1 MESEASQRLDKSVVT
16 TFFNGLGN
24 FRRGWPQ
31 FFAADIATRVAATL
45 VLTPLVAWI
54 ARGALGRAGGGA
66 LTDQDILWFVLSPL
80 GIASLLLVAVGS
92 LLAGLIGHTAIMTV
106 AAGIEEDKAVSWLAG
121 MRHAVRRL
129 FGIFRLALLGM
140 ARLLVDAAPWLVV
153 AGALYFFLLTDH
165 DINFYLSEKPP
176 RFWIAASLIG
186 ISLLGLA
193 WFVGRRL
200 LSWAIVRPRLLFG
213 GHSPADAL
221 RASAA
226 ATEGRMLRVLLL
238 FVIWAGATFGF
249 SAVVTGVSGW
259 IGQLLIP
266 EGSQDLARM
275 ATGIGIASVIA
286 FIGNL
291 LISIVSSVVFALS
304 IFGLDRNWA
313 EPWMA
318 PKEVTTVESG
328 SLGSRARLAVPGWAW
343 VLLALAVP
351 AGALFFAIQL
361 LEEVSVEDDVAIT
374 AHRGASGRAPENTLA
389 AIRAAIADSADWA
402 EIDVQETLDGVVVV
416 HHDADFMRVDRDQR
430 KIWETPWSEVSQI
443 PNGAWFGPEFEAER
457 VASLEEVLRVTGDR
471 IRVNIEL
478 KTYGHGQQLEE
489 RVIEIVERL
498 GMTDRVVL
506 MSLDR
511 PTVEKLRSLRPDWT
525 VGLLAA
531 VSIGDLTRLDADFL
545 AVNAKNATHGLVRR
559 THGSGKEMQV
569 WTVNH
574 PAQLSSMM
582 SLGVDNIITDE
593 PALARDVLR
602 QRAAMTPI
610 ERLLVSIGAELG
622 IIEGADES
630 SDETDA

>member
-1 MESEASQRLDKSVVT
+1 METDNFRRPDKSVIT
-16 TFFNGLGN
+16 TFFGSLGH

-45 VLTPLVAWI
+45 LLTPLVAWI
-54 ARGALGRAGGGA
+54 AREALGRAGGGA

-80 GIASLLLVAVGS
+80 GIASVLLVAAGS
-92 LLAGLIGHTAIMTV
+92 LLAGLIGHAAIMTV
-106 AAGIEEDKAVSWLAG
+106 SAGIQEERAVSWLAG
-121 MRHAVRRL
+121 MRHALRRL

-140 ARLLVDAAPWLVV
+140 IRVLIDAAPWIVV
-153 AGALYFFLLTDH
+153 AGAVYWFMLTDH

-176 RFWIAASLIG
+176 RFWIAATLIG
-186 ISLLGLA
+186 ISLLGLV

-200 LSWAIVRPRLLFG
+200 LSWAVALPRLLFG
-213 GHSPADAL
+213 GCSPADAL
-221 RASAA
+221 RVSASV
-226 ATEGRMLRVLLL
+226 TEGRMLRVLLL
-238 FVIWAGATFGF
+238 FVIWAGATFAF
-249 SAVVTGVSGW
+249 SAFVTGVSSW
-259 IGQLLIP
+259 IGRLLIP

-291 LISIVSSVVFALS
+291 VISIVSSVVFALS

-313 EPWMA
+313 EPWVA
-318 PKEVTTVESG
+318 PKEVTGVDPGT
-328 SLGSRARLAVPGWAW
+328 LGARAKLAVPGWAW
-343 VLLALAVP
+343 VLVAIAVP
-351 AGALFFAIQL
+351 AGALFFGIQL
-361 LEEVSVEDDVAIT
+361 LEDVSVEDDVVIT

-389 AIRAAIADSADWA
+389 AIRAAIADEADWA
-402 EIDVQETLDGVVVV
+402 EIDVQETLDGVVAV
-416 HHDADFMRVDRDQR
+416 HHDADFMRVDGDAR

-457 VASLEEVLRVTGDR
+457 VASLEDVLRVTGDR

-498 GMTDRVVL
+498 GLTDRVVL

-531 VSIGDLTRLDADFL
+531 VSVGDLTKLDADFL
-545 AVNAKNATHGLVRR
+545 AVNAKNATPGFVKRAHN
-559 THGSGKEMQV
+559 SGKEMQV

-574 PAQLSSMM
+574 PAQMSAMI

-593 PALARDVLR
+593 PALARDIMQ
-602 QRAAMTPI
+602 QRAEMTPV
-610 ERLLVSIGAELG
+610 ERLLVSIAAQFG
-622 IIEGADES
+622 IVEGADES
-630 SDETDA
+630 SEEEDA